1 MSKSLGPHD
10 YSVPDSSVYGISQ
23 ARILEWVA
31 MPLSRGSSQPR
42 DQTCISYISSLAR
55 GFFIPSATRKALNVV
70 YMHLIQVLMDFYN
83 IVNFLVISRGGNT
96 RRAFTLYF
104 FLLL

>member
-1 MSKSLGPHD
+1 MD
-10 YSVPDSSVYGISQ
+10 YSVPDSSVHGISQ

-42 DQTCISYISSLAR
+42 DQTCISSLAR

-83 IVNFLVISRGGNT
+83 IVDFLVISRGGNT